1 MRALK
6 SGSWPFKRKHISLDG
21 GTCRPNLKQ
30 LPFLGAVCT
39 IMLFIVYRTT
49 NYQYEQTE
57 MESRLFPFY
66 SSQEYDETSS
76 SLLPRGIINTGA
88 DYKLKP
94 LWSSSSSKSKAEIPG
109 EQNLLAI
116 PVGIKQKHN
125 VDTIVRKFLSE
136 KFTVI
141 LFHYDGNVD
150 GWWDFEWCKDAV
162 HVVGLNQTKW
172 WFAKR
177 FLHPSVVNPYNYI
190 FLWDEDLGVE
200 YFDPGRYLDIVRSEG
215 LEISQPALDPNSTGI
230 HHRITIRQ
238 RTKRF
243 HRRVYETRGSYKCSE
258 YSDGPPCSG
267 FVEGMAP
274 VFSKSAWR
282 CAWHLIQNDLVH
294 GWGMDMKLG
303 YCAQGERSKKVGVV
317 DSEYLVHQSIQTL
330 GGQSDQDSNSKESV
344 KKHVIDVRSEIRRQS
359 TNELLIFED
368 RWDKAAKEDRNW
380 VDPYR
385 NSPKQKRK
393 KIHRKIKR
401 AL

>member
-1 MRALK
+1 MVK
-6 SGSWPFKRKHISLDG
+6 Q

-76 SLLPRGIINTGA
+76 RLLPRGIINTGA

-125 VDTIVRKFLSE
+125 VDTIVRKKNLQ
-136 KFTVI
+136 
-141 LFHYDGNVD
+141 LFCSIMMVMLTDG
-150 GWWDFEWCKDAV
+150 GT
-162 HVVGLNQTKW
+162 LNGVRMQFM

-344 KKHVIDVRSEIRRQS
+344 KFSVLQIFLFAIAPHSFPSALQKHVIDVRSEIRRQS